1 MRTYVLQTFLK
12 KVKILFDVKKTFH
25 FVTSIKYFKYVH
37 KSISKFLTK
46 IKTRKVKIL
55 LDVKEGDFEL
65 LVCVVLDHGLVA
77 VQGDVH
83 DLTHPAA
90 LVLLLTR
97 VHPQVYRMHVRPV
110 LRVQN
115 EDALV
120 SSVAH
125 QHHLV
130 VRIERNASRIDLD
143 VIDLALDLPQDV
155 VALVGDGVDNTAGDV
170 GQHDDVEG
178 FREVAHPPGLPGPH
192 GRQCLGRAREL
203 LLRDVQLDD
212 RERVAVRVHE
222 HPAFL
227 PVAHPVRG
235 VLPVLEGGEAA
246 TRVQAEELDVLAAG
260 ARHAQPVLTLH
271 NNRQHPNVVVVVAR
285 VLHHPVS
292 QFLVHL
298 RKIQVHT
305 GKYR

>member
-1 MRTYVLQTFLK
+1 M
-12 KVKILFDVKKTFH
+12 
-25 FVTSIKYFKYVH
+25 
-37 KSISKFLTK
+37 
-46 IKTRKVKIL
+46 
-55 LDVKEGDFEL
+55 
-65 LVCVVLDHGLVA
+65 CVVLHDGQVA
-77 VQGDVH
+77 VERDVH

-120 SSVAH
+120 TSVAH

-130 VRIERNASRIDLD
+130 VGVERNAARIDLD
-143 VIDLALDLPQDV
+143 VIDLALDLPHDI
-155 VALVGDGVDNTAGDV
+155 VALVGDCPDDATGDV
-170 GQHDDVEG
+170 GQHDGVEG
-178 FREVAHPPGLPGPH
+178 LREVAHPPGLPGPH
-192 GRQCLGRAREL
+192 GRQCLGWAREF

-235 VLPVLEGGEAA
+235 VLPVLEGGQAPPG
-246 TRVQAEELDVLAAG
+246 VQAEQLDVLAAG
-260 ARHAQPVLTLH
+260 ARHAKPVLTLH
-271 NNRQHPNVVVVVAR
+271 YNRQHPHVVVVVAR

-292 QFLVHL
+292 QLLVHL
-298 RKIQVHT
+298 GKIQVNT
-305 GKYR
+305 GTNR